1 MPTCVCIACAQI
13 PTWSAVLHGGIGGLV
28 YTFASSRVL
37 KAKIDDPLDAF
48 AVHGACGMWGVLA
61 ASLFSSNKYSKG
73 GRAGANPRLSHTRL
87 SHTCLTPSP
96 HPPGLFYGDG
106 EMFGAALV
114 FLICVIAWSASLS
127 LAVRL
132 GNRALSAISHWTHAS
147 RRIAHSTSLDTTHMR
162 KLISSIARK
171 ATRIDGRMLIST
183 RSSANSFMADRAHLL
198 NGRAA

>member
-1 MPTCVCIACAQI
+1 MPGGGAVPTCVCIAFAQI

-73 GRAGANPRLSHTRL
+73 GRAG
-87 SHTCLTPSP
+87 
-96 HPPGLFYGDG
+96 LFYGDG

-127 LAVRL
+127 LAVFTILSKMKMLRTNMLSGGHRVEERL
-132 GNRALSAISHWTHAS
+132 DDSTHNTQPYIPHVKNGTPGSQPCAQ
-147 RRIAHSTSLDTTHMR
+147 STTT
-162 KLISSIARK
+162 SSP
-171 ATRIDGRMLIST
+171 
-183 RSSANSFMADRAHLL
+183 N
-198 NGRAA
+198 